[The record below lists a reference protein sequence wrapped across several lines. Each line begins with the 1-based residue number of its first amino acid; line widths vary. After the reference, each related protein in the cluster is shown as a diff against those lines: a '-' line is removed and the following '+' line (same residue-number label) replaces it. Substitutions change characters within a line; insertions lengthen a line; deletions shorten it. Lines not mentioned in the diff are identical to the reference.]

1 MEVQVQGLQLLFS
14 RECCGRGSEEV
25 QRRWCQGGAW
35 CRWCRC
41 RCRGVGA
48 EVLSGCRGSVF
59 SIWCRDG
66 AKEVQEV
73 QSAECSRVQ
82 GAEWCRGGA
91 GAEVVVQICAE
102 ECEWVQ
108 RFSVQCSGLS
118 SAELQRW

>member
-1 MEVQVQGLQLLFS
+1 MKKCRCIDAEVQQWV
-14 RECCGRGSEEV
+14 
-25 QRRWCQGGAW
+25 AD
-35 CRWCRC
+35 
-41 RCRGVGA
+41 A
-48 EVLSGCRGSVF
+48 EWVVLSGCRGSVF

-91 GAEVVVQICAE
+91 GAEVVVQLCA

-108 RFSVQCSGLS
+108 RFSVQGSGFS
-118 SAELQRW
+118 SAEVQRW